1 MTKKYLTELTYE
13 IIGAAIEVHKIVGP
27 GLLETVYQKSLAHE
41 ISLRGLY
48 SLSELYIPVIY
59 KGLEMDTLFRCDLL
73 VEDTIVV
80 ELKAIDA
87 TLPIHAAILLNHMN
101 LLEKPKGIMLN
112 FKCAN
117 LFKDGQKTYVNKY
130 YTNLPEE

>member
-27 GLLETVYQKSLAHE
+27 GLLETVYQKCLAHE

-48 SLSELYIPVIY
+48 SVSELYIPVIY
-59 KGLEMDTLFRCDLL
+59 KDLEMETQFRCDLL
-73 VEDTIVV
+73 VEDAIVV

>member
-1 MTKKYLTELTYE
+1 MKYKTLFCLKKIMTKKYLTELTYE
-13 IIGAAIEVHKIVGP
+13 IIGAAIEVHKIIGP
-27 GLLETVYQKSLAHE
+27 GLLETVYQKCLSHE

-48 SLSELYIPVIY
+48 SVSELYIPVIY
-59 KGLEMDTLFRCDLL
+59 KDLEMDTTFRCDLL
-73 VEDTIVV
+73 VEDAIVV

-117 LFKDGQKTYVNKY
+117 LF
-130 YTNLPEE
+130 